1 MLELKNVS
9 KTYKGKRGAETKALI
24 DVSLKFEDTGLVFI
38 LGKSG
43 CGKSTLMNVMGGL
56 DKADSGEIVIMG
68 KSSNEFSPTDFDS
81 YRNTFVGFVFQE
93 FNILNEFSVEDN
105 IALALELQGKKRDPE
120 TIEEILKKFE
130 LEGFAKRKPNTLSGG
145 QKQRVALARAL
156 VKDPKIILADEP
168 TGSLDSETGKDVLD
182 TLKKLSEQKLIIVV
196 SHDRD
201 FAEEYADRIVE
212 MKDGKIISDTYAD
225 RKEREPERSY
235 SDEDRKLIRSRLP
248 MRHAL
253 RMGASGLKVKPV
265 RLIFTILLTMI
276 AFVVFGAFSTLA
288 LYNER
293 TTIVNTLKD
302 ENLEFLNYDKTFERK
317 EKLIYFDGETS
328 EIKFQDGSTVIAPT
342 ELTKE
347 EYAALSGKYPGAI
360 GVIDNSF
367 SVQGLELRNDFYPYY
382 FAGIAFSE
390 DNGKSLQLLAG
401 RMPENGSEAAIPDF
415 MMRAIMAGTLTD
427 SRNNEIEI
435 NDFTDFEK
443 IPVQTYNKTYSL
455 TIVGVYAA
463 EPVGKRYIAAM
474 EEGEK
479 TGVIS
484 NRYWQT
490 ELNNGFYNYLFV
502 HKDFVDMYVGT
513 LQGEEYLSG
522 QILSS
527 TDYFNRLPSYI
538 ELDCSNLASMS
549 IRNMQKYA
557 FSDNIFCS
565 PLKLYDLT
573 GTNRVTSLRDNEIA
587 IASSNYAR
595 LMMSYLDKFIRN
607 EDSGSSYELQQAFK
621 PLKTQLDDVYRDPYG
636 IMNVSTAISTFKTLN
651 QFMEKYSIPA
661 PTYTVTYSI
670 TEETKT
676 VSLAAIYYATDGY
689 GTAYFSDNLYEP
701 YTDGINA
708 QKRYLT
714 ETVYTFSPDAIIDGV
729 FIPKSAYSG
738 KLNEILDAT
747 YEIGADS
754 SSFAINNGI
763 MYSVDLV
770 NSTVSTLK
778 KISLGLWL
786 GFTAF
791 AILLMFAFI
800 SASISAKKKDIG
812 ILRAIGARSADV
824 FLIFWAEALMLTL
837 MCLILSIAVT
847 AIVCPVLNKALLES
861 DIVNIS
867 VMTFGPL
874 NALLMAVVAVV
885 TATIATVVPVL
896 IYSKKPPVDSIR
908 AL

>member
-1 MLELKNVS
+1 
-9 KTYKGKRGAETKALI
+9 
-24 DVSLKFEDTGLVFI
+24 
-38 LGKSG
+38 
-43 CGKSTLMNVMGGL
+43 
-56 DKADSGEIVIMG
+56 
-68 KSSNEFSPTDFDS
+68 
-81 YRNTFVGFVFQE
+81 
-93 FNILNEFSVEDN
+93 
-105 IALALELQGKKRDPE
+105 
-120 TIEEILKKFE
+120 
-130 LEGFAKRKPNTLSGG
+130 
-145 QKQRVALARAL
+145 
-156 VKDPKIILADEP
+156 
-168 TGSLDSETGKDVLD
+168 
-182 TLKKLSEQKLIIVV
+182 
-196 SHDRD
+196 
-201 FAEEYADRIVE
+201 
-212 MKDGKIISDTYAD
+212 
-225 RKEREPERSY
+225 
-235 SDEDRKLIRSRLP
+235 
-248 MRHAL
+248 
-253 RMGASGLKVKPV
+253 
-265 RLIFTILLTMI
+265 
-276 AFVVFGAFSTLA
+276 
-288 LYNER
+288 
-293 TTIVNTLKD
+293 
-302 ENLEFLNYDKTFERK
+302 
-317 EKLIYFDGETS
+317 
-328 EIKFQDGSTVIAPT
+328 
-342 ELTKE
+342 
-347 EYAALSGKYPGAI
+347 
-360 GVIDNSF
+360 
-367 SVQGLELRNDFYPYY
+367 
-382 FAGIAFSE
+382 
-390 DNGKSLQLLAG
+390 
-401 RMPENGSEAAIPDF
+401 
-415 MMRAIMAGTLTD
+415 
-427 SRNNEIEI
+427 
-435 NDFTDFEK
+435 
-443 IPVQTYNKTYSL
+443 
-455 TIVGVYAA
+455 
-463 EPVGKRYIAAM
+463 
-474 EEGEK
+474 
-479 TGVIS
+479 
-484 NRYWQT
+484 
-490 ELNNGFYNYLFV
+490 
-502 HKDFVDMYVGT
+502 MYVGT

-621 PLKTQLDDVYRDPYG
+621 PLKTQLDDVYRDSYG